1 MIEQTAGMHRRHARR
16 LAALVTVLATLVA
29 ACGGDGDTADDGE
42 AGAASEET
50 TYVAQVA
57 SYELVANRE
66 QRFLT
71 GIVASGTGAVVSFG
85 RVDLE
90 FFYLGTR
97 EAPVDPPE
105 AKGVAQATFVPIAGR
120 EVPEG
125 EDEPREV
132 RPSEG
137 LGVYEAT
144 GVRFDRAGTWGVQ
157 VEATIDGEDVV
168 ANAAFPVRAEPRVPA
183 PGMPAPRTQNPTIAT
198 VGPNSP
204 ALDSRADADEA
215 VPDPELHST
224 TVAAALAAAKP
235 VVVVISTPVYCVS
248 QFCGP
253 ITDSVGELQKRYGD
267 RAEFVHIEV
276 WEDFEEKRLN
286 PAAREWLQPGGTGDL
301 QEPWVFLVGA
311 DGIVKERFDNVAG
324 DDQLEAAVRRLVGAA
339 GP

>member
-1 MIEQTAGMHRRHARR
+1 MQRT
-16 LAALVTVLATLVA
+16 LALLVGALLVLG
-29 ACGGDGDTADDGE
+29 ACGGGGDE
-42 AGAASEET
+42 NEESEESSEDT

-85 RVDLE
+85 TVDLE
-90 FFYLGTR
+90 FFYLGTQDQ
-97 EAPVDPPE
+97 PVDPPE
-105 AKGVAQATFVPIAGR
+105 PRGKAEATFIPIAGR

-144 GVRFDRAGTWGVQ
+144 SVTFDAAGTWGVR
-157 VEATIDGEDVV
+157 VEGTVDGKDVV
-168 ANAAFPVRAEPRVPA
+168 ANTAFPVRAQPRVPA
-183 PGMPAPRTQNPTIAT
+183 PGMPAPRTENPTISSL
-198 VGPNSP
+198 GPNSP
-204 ALDSRADADEA
+204 ALDSRADADEP
-215 VPDPELHST
+215 VPDAEMHGS
-224 TVAAALAAAKP
+224 TVAAALGAGRP
-235 VVVVISTPVYCVS
+235 VVLVISTPVYCVS

-253 ITDSVGELQKRYGD
+253 ITDSVGELQTRYRD
-267 RAEFVHIEV
+267 RAEFIHIEV
-276 WEDFEEKRLN
+276 WEDFEEKKIN

-301 QEPWVFLVGA
+301 QEPWVFLVGG
-311 DGIVKERFDNVAG
+311 DGIVKDRFDNVAS
-324 DDQLEAAVRRLVGAA
+324 DAQLEDAVRRLVGT